1 MSENQAGWQQRI
13 AAALTA
19 KATHGVLQGPWN
31 DQKRE
36 PAILLQDALD
46 TVAEYGQNA
55 VDALPPPKP
64 VRQQC
69 GLCGAFLPNWKDGER
84 ILKCG
89 RCGTES
95 VRDAL
100 PPAPEVKDSKLSAID
115 PDTGSDEGMTP
126 LCAYDTKRLMA
137 LQPRQDTQA
146 LVELWHE
153 TRQSYR
159 RGPVILAHI
168 MDLGSKL
175 ADALEAL
182 SESSASS
189 SEMRLAVV
197 VAQLRNAY
205 GQLIYEPHRDR
216 TWDHRARKSFADGLI
231 APQIRALEEL
241 IAAAAHLK
249 EGAN

>member
-159 RGPVILAHI
+159 RGPVILAHV

-182 SESSASS
+182 SESSASP
-189 SEMRLAVV
+189 
-197 VAQLRNAY
+197 AQPAEIPIDAIRR
-205 GQLIYEPHRDR
+205 I
-216 TWDHRARKSFADGLI
+216 RKERGVS
-231 APQIRALEEL
+231 
-241 IAAAAHLK
+241 LK
-249 EGAN
+249 EARRIYAAERPAETPEERTIVVWDMPAKVDDDE